1 MCQDE
6 GRHSGFGPGIDIAAT
21 SSLGNSAMNL
31 VAGALPGNLHWC
43 ILTRQNEPS
52 RVHRMRFLATALIFL
67 VTVNV
72 ARADA
77 VFKVGV
83 TTRDFIPAES
93 YDWRD
98 AKTHALRAMVWYPAP
113 ADAREEPQWIG
124 PPIFPFVSAGSAARD
139 APLAAGPRRSLILLS
154 HGSGGMASGLAWLGT
169 ALAAHG
175 FIAVA
180 VNHPG
185 NNALEDYTVEG
196 FSLWWLRAID
206 LSAVISAVLDDKI
219 FGRQIDP
226 AHIGA
231 AGHSLGGYTVIVV
244 AGGITEP
251 ARLQAFCRSP
261 AADAL
266 CKPPPADFDMR
277 QKRLARLSSDPDFRQ
292 RYSEADNSYRDER
305 VRAVFAMAPGP
316 GPVFTPESLG
326 KISIPVAIVTGSA
339 DEIAPPTSGAGALVK
354 AIPHATLKLIPQ
366 VGHYV
371 FFGTCTTV
379 GRVVIRAGCSD
390 PGATDRNAV
399 HAETIR
405 LALDFFTANLR

>member
-1 MCQDE
+1 
-6 GRHSGFGPGIDIAAT
+6 
-21 SSLGNSAMNL
+21 
-31 VAGALPGNLHWC
+31 
-43 ILTRQNEPS
+43 
-52 RVHRMRFLATALIFL
+52 MRFLAAALIL
-67 VTVNV
+67 LAAVNV
-72 ARADA
+72 ARAD

-83 TTRDFIPAES
+83 ATRDFIPAEP
-93 YDWRD
+93 YDWRG
-98 AKTHALRAMVWYPAP
+98 AKTHALRAMVWYPAG

-124 PPIFPFVSAGSAARD
+124 PPIVPFVSAGSAARD
-139 APLAAGPRRSLILLS
+139 VPPAAGPRRPLILLS
-154 HGSGGMASGLAWLGT
+154 HGSGGIASGLAWLGT

-196 FSLWWLRAID
+196 FSLWWLRAVD
-206 LSAVISAVLDDKI
+206 LSAVISAVLDDKT
-219 FGRQIDP
+219 FGSQIDP

-231 AGHSLGGYTVIVV
+231 AGHSLGGYTVIAV

-251 ARLQAFCRSP
+251 PRLQAFCRSL

-266 CKPPPADFDMR
+266 CKPPADSDMR

-292 RYSEADNSYRDER
+292 RYSEADHSYRDER

-339 DEIAPPTSGAGALVK
+339 DEIAPPTSGAEALVK
-354 AIPHATLKLIPQ
+354 AIPHATLELFPQ
-366 VGHYV
+366 AGHYV

-379 GRVVIRAGCSD
+379 GRVVVRVGCSD
-390 PGATDRNAV
+390 TGDINRAAV